1 VTLRDVVQAYG
12 IFVIAY
18 FAVLNLNYIVLVVT
32 AWRSLGS
39 YLRTREFA
47 GIDEAFASPL
57 TPAISVILPA
67 YNEAPVIVESV
78 RSLLALRYARFEIIV
93 VNDGSKDATIDTLV
107 DAFDLVPVAMALRT
121 STPHAEVRQAY
132 LAPRHPEL
140 IVLDKVNGGKAD
152 ALNAGVSAAQHP
164 YVCAIDADAV
174 LEPEALLRVAMPL
187 LDDPDLVVAAG
198 GIVRIANGCQVDTG
212 QVTKVG
218 LPRNRLAT
226 LQVVEYFRAFLVGRV
241 GWSRMRSLLIISGA
255 FGLFRRSA
263 VEAVGGWWTGTVG
276 EDMELVVRLHRY
288 FQERGERY
296 RVMFVPDPVCWT
308 EVPESFRSLASQR
321 RRWQRGLVEALWRH
335 RLVAFRPRYGRLGL
349 VATPYFIL
357 FEMVGPVLTLA
368 SYALLPLSYALGL
381 VSTTFMIAFFVVA
394 LLVGQ
399 LLSVAALAL
408 EEFSF
413 RRQPRWREVSRLI
426 WYAFV
431 ENFGYRQLTDFWR
444 VQGVWDA
451 LRRTS
456 GWGEM
461 TRQGF
466 ATVTPG
472 GAEAVGG
479 EVDDDAAPGR

>member
-1 VTLRDVVQAYG
+1 MTLRDVVQAYG
-12 IFVIAY
+12 VFVIIY
-18 FAVLNLNYIVLVVT
+18 FALLNLNYIVLAAT

-39 YLRTREFA
+39 YLRTRQFA

-57 TPAISVILPA
+57 TPAISLILPA

-78 RSLLALRYARFEIIV
+78 RSLLALRYARFEIVV
-93 VNDGSKDATIDTLV
+93 VNDGSKDETLERLQ
-107 DAFDLVPVAMALRT
+107 DEFDLVPVAMAART
-121 STPHAEVRQAY
+121 AIPHAPVRRAY
-132 LAPRHPEL
+132 LSRHHPEL
-140 IVLDKVNGGKAD
+140 VVLDKENGGKAD
-152 ALNAGVSAAQHP
+152 SLNAGINVAEHP
-164 YVCAIDADAV
+164 FVCAIDADAI

-198 GIVRIANGCQVDTG
+198 GIVRIVNGCEVDAG
-212 QVTKVG
+212 QVTRVG

-288 FQERGERY
+288 FQERGEEY

-308 EVPESFRSLASQR
+308 EVPGTFRALSSQR
-321 RRWQRGLVEALWRH
+321 RRWQRGLAEALWRH

-349 VATPYFIL
+349 IATPYFIL
-357 FEMVGPVLTLA
+357 FELVGPMLTIM
-368 SYALLPLSYALGL
+368 SYPLLPIAFALGL
-381 VSTTFMIAFFVVA
+381 VSAPFMIAFFVVA

-399 LLSVAALAL
+399 LLSIAALAL

-413 RRQPRWREVSRLI
+413 RRQPRWREVARLI
-426 WYAFV
+426 WYATV
-431 ENFGYRQLTDFWR
+431 ENFGYRQLTDLWR
-444 VQGVWDA
+444 AQGMWDA
-451 LRRTS
+451 ARRTS

-461 TRQGF
+461 TRAGF
-466 ATVTPG
+466 APATV
-472 GAEAVGG
+472 GAPAQP
-479 EVDDDAAPGR
+479 DADVLGDGSPDR